1 MTKVLSPTFSRIKV
15 TIDWTILLAQNTISN
30 GELSDSLCDS
40 VNRDLT
46 LFRLHSWV
54 KVIQVCSNERLVR
67 LHYFSRGDDSKFCPT
82 GLYNQNFCYRAFIAG
97 KYFHMSNMVYRHF
110 VYFRIENLDKW
121 CRDLKILYLQSNL
134 IPKIGNYTSFFMILI

>member
-67 LHYFSRGDDSKFCPT
+67 LHYFSRGDDS
-82 GLYNQNFCYRAFIAG
+82 
-97 KYFHMSNMVYRHF
+97 
-110 VYFRIENLDKW
+110 
-121 CRDLKILYLQSNL
+121 
-134 IPKIGNYTSFFMILI
+134 